1 MSYPTDR
8 VILFDRAMNPLPEL
22 SSSEVFSRV
31 RSEGINAEHELVVV
45 TTRRLEEGWRAL
57 TVDGTGKWHEWVV
70 TEPDEVHQSG
80 NSAIGTYR
88 FVWSLQY
95 DLTASYAHVDAASI
109 GLGSS
114 MTSQQVAAKVLE
126 GVARWTVGDC
136 DAPDIADGDG
146 VVFIYESAW
155 SKLSK
160 AIGVTGWEVDAE
172 IEVSNL
178 YGVTAR
184 KLCLLGH
191 MGSTEATRRFDWGED
206 VSEIKRTPD
215 PGPYYCRV
223 VPLGKGETE
232 YADDDETTFEWPMDI
247 TEETGSPSLYYI
259 EDAEAAAAFR
269 MPDGNG
275 GWWYPTKAVSY
286 DEDDPELLLAAAQ
299 DDLLNHTRPN
309 VSYEATV
316 AQFAEAGLDAHGVA
330 LGDDIQIVDRG
341 FNPDAALRLH
351 GRVIKIELDELSPE
365 STTVLTIGNLSPNMS
380 STLTKSLASLT
391 EKQAQIASAVAKLD
405 TATYV
410 RSLLDR
416 LNQEINATGGYG
428 YLVEGEGFITYD
440 VAVSDPLIG
449 TEATQVVQIKGGSI
463 RIANSKKSSFAG
475 IDDWNWKTVFS
486 SGLVATEVLTAN
498 NIITGMLSDAT
509 GKNYWDLD
517 SSRLVMTD
525 GYIGDSEGETYWD
538 LANGVFVLV
547 NSATNTWGR
556 HDALKYDSVTFTEPT
571 GWLNAITS
579 SQTYSGLTLGYISG
593 NSTSSSG
600 MNKLLLIPNMPV
612 GSTSSSTTSTTSA
625 IMSNTSMKLMS
636 YYGLS
641 TSSALYRSG
650 IRLGSTQSDWNIINS
665 RGEVF
670 PGITLSSSGVS
681 LGAIYDGYS
690 SSSSNSYSSAMVVS
704 YNKTTSKGSVG
715 VYGDMAMYGVID
727 IYNNSG
733 SQKECK
739 IGEDSNSRYVNIKLY
754 GSANVQGSLQVH
766 STKSRVAETEHYGER
781 LLYSYET
788 PTPLF
793 GDVGSSKIGDDGIT
807 VVQVDDIFSETTC
820 TGNNYQVFLQKC
832 GNGDLWVSYKNDNY
846 FIVEGTPGLA
856 FDWEIKARQ
865 LGYES
870 LRMEDYGLNNT
881 IEDNPNSVETIE
893 SCYIE
898 DMNYI
903 SSIESLY

>member
-8 VILFDRAMNPLPEL
+8 VILFDRSMNPLPEL
-22 SSSEVFSRV
+22 SSSEVFSRM
-31 RSEGINAEHELVVV
+31 RSEEINGEHELVIV

-57 TVDGTGKWHEWVV
+57 TVDGTGKWREWVV

-114 MTSQQVAAKVLE
+114 MTSQQAAAKVLE
-126 GVARWTVGDC
+126 GVARWTVGTC
-136 DAPDIADGDG
+136 DAPDIQDGDG
-146 VVFIYESAW
+146 VVLIYESAW

-160 AIGVTGWEVDAE
+160 IVAATGWEVEAE
-172 IEVSNL
+172 IEVSNI

-184 KLCLLGH
+184 NLCLYAH
-191 MGSTEATRRFDWGED
+191 VGSTEATRRFDWGED

-223 VPLGKGETE
+223 VPLGRGETE

-341 FNPDAALRLH
+341 FNPDAALRLQ

-380 STLTKSLASLT
+380 STLTKSLMSLS
-391 EKQAQIASAVAKLD
+391 EKQTQIANAVAKLN

-463 RIANSKKSSFAG
+463 RIANSKNAGFAG
-475 IDDWNWKTVFS
+475 IDDWDWKTVFT
-486 SGLVATEVLTAN
+486 SGHVAANLVTAAQITTGYIGNATDSNYWNLDTGDLVLRAIRRYYGSDTYYSNAN
-498 NIITGMLSDAT
+498 IGFLYVSDPEINKDAT
-509 GKNYWDLD
+509 GENYSLWTPRNVYGLKISEIKKDNQGTE
-517 SSRLVMTD
+517 TD
-525 GYIGDSEGETYWD
+525 ESNIII
-538 LANGVFVLV
+538 LANGYDTGNTFNNSKWNSILSSKDLHVWSNFSSTSRSYLYLDSDEIRMSV
-547 NSATNTWGR
+547 NNSSR
-556 HDALKYDSVTFTEPT
+556 
-571 GWLNAITS
+571 ITS
-579 SQTYSGLTLGYISG
+579 D
-593 NSTSSSG
+593 
-600 MNKLLLIPNMPV
+600 
-612 GSTSSSTTSTTSA
+612 A
-625 IMSNTSMKLMS
+625 
-636 YYGLS
+636 
-641 TSSALYRSG
+641 
-650 IRLGSTQSDWNIINS
+650 
-665 RGEVF
+665 
-670 PGITLSSSGVS
+670 S
-681 LGAIYDGYS
+681 LDIYKD
-690 SSSSNSYSSAMVVS
+690 SYSNYWTIKLRIGASRSTYTLDDSGHDFIGTAVFEDVKMSSLVVWNS
-704 YNKTTSKGSVG
+704 KSRAAKTSN
-715 VYGDMAMYGVID
+715 YGD
-727 IYNNSG
+727 
-733 SQKECK
+733 
-739 IGEDSNSRYVNIKLY
+739 
-754 GSANVQGSLQVH
+754 
-766 STKSRVAETEHYGER
+766 R
-781 LLYSYET
+781 LLYCYET

-793 GDVGSSKIGDDGIT
+793 GDVGSGTLDGYGLCYIEI
-807 VVQVDDIFSETTC
+807 DDILTETISQR
-820 TGNNYQVFLQKC
+820 GSYQVFIQKC
-832 GNGDLWVSYKNDNY
+832 GNGDVWVAEKRPHY
-846 FIVEGTPGLA
+846 FVVEGTPGLS
-856 FDWEIKARQ
+856 FDWELKARQ
-865 LGYES
+865 GGFENNRLDDYAYLNSLES
-870 LRMEDYGLNNT
+870 SSRECNGITD
-881 IEDNPNSVETIE
+881 ETKKAYDDLQSIINIAE
-893 SCYIE
+893 SIYDE
-898 DMNYI
+898 
-903 SSIESLY
+903 ELATA

>member
-31 RSEGINAEHELVVV
+31 RSEEINAEHELVVV

-109 GLGSS
+109 GLGSAMS
-114 MTSQQVAAKVLE
+114 SQQVAAKVLE
-126 GVARWTVGDC
+126 GVARWTVGAC
-136 DAPDIADGDG
+136 DAPDIQDGDG

-160 AIGVTGWEVDAE
+160 IVAATGWEVEAE

-184 KLCLLGH
+184 KLCLYAH
-191 MGSTEATRRFDWGED
+191 VGSTEATRRFDWGED

-259 EDAEAAAAFR
+259 EDVEAAAAFR

-341 FNPDAALRLH
+341 FNPDAALRLQ

-380 STLTKSLASLT
+380 STLTKSLMSLS
-391 EKQAQIASAVAKLD
+391 EKQTQIANAVAKLN

-463 RIANSKKSSFAG
+463 RIANSKNAGFAG
-475 IDDWNWKTVFS
+475 IDDWDWKTVFT
-486 SGLVATEVLTAN
+486 SGHVAANLVTAAQ
-498 NIITGMLSDAT
+498 ITT
-509 GKNYWDLD
+509 
-517 SSRLVMTD
+517 
-525 GYIGDSEGETYWD
+525 GYIGNAENSNYWNLDTGDLVLRAIRRYYGDDTYYSDANIGFLSITDPDINYAATGENYVLWNPRHVFGLKVSEVKKDVQGNESDASYVII
-538 LANGVFVLV
+538 LANGLDTGNTFSNSKWNTIISSRDLHFWSNFTESSRSCFYLDSDEIYLSV
-547 NSATNTWGR
+547 NNSSATSSDGSFHIYKDYYNYW
-556 HDALKYDSVTFTEPT
+556 
-571 GWLNAITS
+571 AIKLRTS
-579 SQTYSGLTLGYISG
+579 TG
-593 NSTSSSG
+593 NSYTLDEHGHTFSGSVHFDSAVSSG
-600 MNKLLLIPNMPV
+600 I
-612 GSTSSSTTSTTSA
+612 
-625 IMSNTSMKLMS
+625 
-636 YYGLS
+636 
-641 TSSALYRSG
+641 
-650 IRLGSTQSDWNIINS
+650 
-665 RGEVF
+665 
-670 PGITLSSSGVS
+670 
-681 LGAIYDGYS
+681 
-690 SSSSNSYSSAMVVS
+690 
-704 YNKTTSKGSVG
+704 
-715 VYGDMAMYGVID
+715 
-727 IYNNSG
+727 
-733 SQKECK
+733 
-739 IGEDSNSRYVNIKLY
+739 
-754 GSANVQGSLQVH
+754 
-766 STKSRVAETEHYGER
+766 KSRAVDTSDYNTR
-781 LLYSYET
+781 LLYCYET
-788 PTPLF
+788 PSPMF
-793 GDVGSSKIGDDGIT
+793 GDVGSGIIDVDGYCFVPI
-807 VVQVDDIFSETTC
+807 DDIFSETVRADYS
-820 TGNNYQVFLQKC
+820 YQVFLQKC
-832 GNGDLWVSYKNDNY
+832 GDGDLWVADKAPSY
-846 FIVEGTPGLA
+846 FIVQGTSGLR
-856 FDWEIKARQ
+856 FDWEVKARQ
-865 LGYES
+865 MGFENLRLDEYEQVVMQEIGSKESFAAANS
-870 LRMEDYGLNNT
+870 LESEYENDYVSQL
-881 IEDNPNSVETIE
+881 E
-893 SCYIE
+893 SMYDE
-898 DMNYI
+898 
-903 SSIESLY
+903 ELASL